1 MSSRHRPKVLL
12 LGQTPPPWHG
22 QAVATQLLFEHDW
35 RSLDVTCLRMEF
47 SSELEDVGRFQFRK
61 IRHLLDLILKTRS
74 LLRQDPGSIL
84 FYPPASAR
92 WIPFLRDVIILC
104 AVRHLAARTVFIF
117 HAAGLASF
125 CMSGPIRGWLANLAY
140 GHADLALEVAQE
152 EVAPH
157 LAFDIKSWQWSP
169 CGIDVPTPRDARMR
183 PAGPLTCLFI
193 GSLQEGKGVLEI
205 LKTASR
211 LREMGHGANFRFR
224 IVGRWFSESFK
235 DEAMALH
242 EQLDLDD
249 MVEWAGE
256 LTGEAKWQAYH
267 QADLFFFPTHYPS
280 EASPIVLM
288 EALGS
293 GLPILSTQWAGIPA
307 MLDGCGSATL
317 LPIRSPERFAEALV
331 QHRQQHRT
339 AQQIAS
345 DSRAFYEA
353 HFTPKQFIDRVE
365 KAILNIGL

>member
-1 MSSRHRPKVLL
+1 MISMHRPKVLL

-22 QAVATQLLFEHDW
+22 QAVATQLLFENDW
-35 RSLDVTCLRMEF
+35 KSLDVTCLRMEF
-47 SSELEDVGRFQFRK
+47 SSELEDVGRFQIRK
-61 IRHLLDLILKTRS
+61 IRHLLDLILQTRRI
-74 LLRQDPGSIL
+74 LRQHPGSIL

-117 HAAGLASF
+117 HAAGLARFS
-125 CMSGPIRGWLANLAY
+125 MSGPIRGWLANLAY

-152 EVAPH
+152 EDAPH
-157 LAFDIKSWQWSP
+157 LAFGIKSWQWSP
-169 CGIDVPTPRDARMR
+169 CGIDVPKAPEPRNR
-183 PAGPLTCLFI
+183 PNGPLSCLFI

-224 IVGRWFSESFK
+224 IVGRWFSDGFRH
-235 DEAMALH
+235 EALALH
-242 EQLDLDD
+242 RQLDLDD
-249 MVEWAGE
+249 MVEWVGE

-267 QADLFFFPTHYPS
+267 QADLFIFPSHYPS
-280 EASPIVLM
+280 EASPLVLM

-307 MLDGCGSATL
+307 MLDGCESARL
-317 LPIRSPERFAEALV
+317 LPIRSPHLYAEALV
-331 QHRQQHRT
+331 EHRQQHRT
-339 AQQIAS
+339 AQEIAS
-345 DSRAFYEA
+345 QSRAFYEA
-353 HFTPKQFIDRVE
+353 HFTPKHFIDRIE
-365 KAILNIGL
+365 KAISNVGL